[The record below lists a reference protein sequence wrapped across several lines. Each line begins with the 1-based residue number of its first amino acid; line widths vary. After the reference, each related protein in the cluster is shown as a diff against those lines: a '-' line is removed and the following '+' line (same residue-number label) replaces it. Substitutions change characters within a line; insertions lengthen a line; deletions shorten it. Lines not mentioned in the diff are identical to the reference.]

1 MDIASVLGLAMCLVL
16 VIFGIVF
23 DKDAGIVL
31 SNLVSFVDV
40 PSILITFGGS
50 FSCILASYTLPNY
63 LAGLKSIKLIFKMSA
78 MDVPDV
84 IKKIIELSNVARK
97 EGLLSLEE
105 AASDIDD
112 DFLKKG
118 ILLIVDGTDPELVR
132 AIMETELVSVEGR
145 HKDKIG
151 FWENLGAMGPAWGMI
166 GTLIGLINMLK
177 KMDDPSAI
185 GPSMAVALI
194 TTLYGSI
201 LANWICAPVASKL
214 KAKNADEMMVK
225 EIEIEGLLSIQAG
238 ENPRVIEEKLKSF
251 LAPADRGVSEEG
263 GGELMNLLLCFF
275 VLLFSMSTVDAEKW
289 EKVVASFNQTFSVF
303 TAGATAIGDGILISN
318 GVSQLNELDEYI
330 NSTGKMD
337 DGEIVSED
345 VAAAQ
350 AQIEEAQM
358 EESEELAE
366 MIQEAVTE
374 KDMDE
379 MIDVE
384 FTSQYVQLTLKGALL
399 FDSGSTLL
407 KDEALPVLDQVGLIL
422 ERYADGTIEIE
433 GHTDNVPMS
442 GAKYSNND
450 ELSSGR
456 ALSVF
461 NYLLGSTNLNPA
473 NIKHAGR
480 GEYLPV
486 ADNATAEGRSKNRRV
501 EIKIYNSLSSY

>member
-1 MDIASVLGLAMCLVL
+1 MA
-16 VIFGIVF
+16 
-23 DKDAGIVL
+23 
-31 SNLVSFVDV
+31 N
-40 PSILITFGGS
+40 
-50 FSCILASYTLPNY
+50 
-63 LAGLKSIKLIFKMSA
+63 
-78 MDVPDV
+78 
-84 IKKIIELSNVARK
+84 KKP
-97 EGLLSLEE
+97 EE
-105 AASDIDD
+105 PP
-112 DFLKKG
+112 KG
-118 ILLIVDGTDPELVR
+118 
-132 AIMETELVSVEGR
+132 A
-145 HKDKIG
+145 
-151 FWENLGAMGPAWGMI
+151 PAWQA
-166 GTLIGLINMLK
+166 TF
-177 KMDDPSAI
+177 
-185 GPSMAVALI
+185 
-194 TTLYGSI
+194 
-201 LANWICAPVASKL
+201 
-214 KAKNADEMMVK
+214 AD
-225 EIEIEGLLSIQAG
+225 
-238 ENPRVIEEKLKSF
+238 
-251 LAPADRGVSEEG
+251 
-263 GGELMNLLLCFF
+263 LMNLLLCFF

-473 NIKHAGR
+473 NIKQAGR

>member
-1 MDIASVLGLAMCLVL
+1 MA
-16 VIFGIVF
+16 
-23 DKDAGIVL
+23 
-31 SNLVSFVDV
+31 N
-40 PSILITFGGS
+40 
-50 FSCILASYTLPNY
+50 
-63 LAGLKSIKLIFKMSA
+63 
-78 MDVPDV
+78 
-84 IKKIIELSNVARK
+84 KKP
-97 EGLLSLEE
+97 EE
-105 AASDIDD
+105 PP
-112 DFLKKG
+112 KG
-118 ILLIVDGTDPELVR
+118 
-132 AIMETELVSVEGR
+132 A
-145 HKDKIG
+145 
-151 FWENLGAMGPAWGMI
+151 PAWQS
-166 GTLIGLINMLK
+166 TF
-177 KMDDPSAI
+177 
-185 GPSMAVALI
+185 
-194 TTLYGSI
+194 
-201 LANWICAPVASKL
+201 
-214 KAKNADEMMVK
+214 AD
-225 EIEIEGLLSIQAG
+225 
-238 ENPRVIEEKLKSF
+238 
-251 LAPADRGVSEEG
+251 
-263 GGELMNLLLCFF
+263 LMNLLLCFF

-345 VAAAQ
+345 VAKAQ

-379 MIDVE
+379 MIDIE

-461 NYLLGSTNLNPA
+461 NYLLESTNLNPA

-486 ADNATAEGRSKNRRV
+486 ADNSTAEGRSKNRRV